1 MAHAI
6 ASFASTHF
14 APKGVTIHRV
24 GRVTG
29 APRRLTIVH
38 GKKGA
43 WAKEFDPEY
52 DDGKT
57 PVEVDDGSDWP
68 GLDSTCNSY
77 AFTVYI

>member
-6 ASFASTHF
+6 ASFASTRF